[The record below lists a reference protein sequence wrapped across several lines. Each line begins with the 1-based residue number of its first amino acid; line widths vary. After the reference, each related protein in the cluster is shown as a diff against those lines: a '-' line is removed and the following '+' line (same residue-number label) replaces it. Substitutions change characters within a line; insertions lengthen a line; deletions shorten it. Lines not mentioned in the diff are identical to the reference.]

1 MAEERLTIKS
11 LLFVG
16 LHTLI
21 LLSKDS
27 DMIVINKDQVIKCI
41 RASSLH
47 DEILRVFI
55 NAIIK
60 YLIYII
66 FSDIDIVI
74 Q

>member
-1 MAEERLTIKS
+1 
-11 LLFVG
+11 
-16 LHTLI
+16 
-21 LLSKDS
+21 
-27 DMIVINKDQVIKCI
+27 MIVINKDQVIKCI
-41 RASSLH
+41 CASSLH